1 MMCQHAP
8 LLTFNCFQVRKV
20 MWQCF
25 WDKPHLWGISW
36 VAIWFWQMLDGRCSL
51 RWGPV
56 AVTPLL
62 NFGVCRFG
70 GYYQL
75 RSSHPLRSIS
85 SCRQMQQMLGKQY
98 MMSMFSDLIWPVDAM
113 LIVTP
118 AVSWRH
124 VCVHTALSTSRIEE
138 DKLKS
143 SAQFAPHNSLHTHA
157 WTQTHTYMHAHTH
170 TDPHRYTRPHTQR
183 NTCMH
188 TPTHTHTDAHRRAHA
203 CRHPHRHTHKHAQIH
218 TVAHRHV
225 ELVVVFLVV
234 VQVTSSCCLGARK
247 DTGDGG
253 LPWVKWLGWRSA
265 PLNWFWVCLSGRR
278 PQGRPGRS

>member
-124 VCVHTALSTSRIEE
+124 VCVNMALSTSRIEE

-157 WTQTHTYMHAHTH
+157 WTQTHTSMHARTHTQRPTQVHTPAHTKTNMHAHTH
-170 TDPHRYTRPHTQR
+170 THACTQTHTRMQTPTQAHTQTCT
-183 NTCMH
+183 NTH
-188 TPTHTHTDAHRRAHA
+188 SRTQARRAGG
-203 CRHPHRHTHKHAQIH
+203 
-218 TVAHRHV
+218 
-225 ELVVVFLVV
+225 
-234 VQVTSSCCLGARK
+234 CLPGCGS
-247 DTGDGG
+247 GDQ
-253 LPWVKWLGWRSA
+253 LLLLG
-265 PLNWFWVCLSGRR
+265 C
-278 PQGRPGRS
+278 